1 MKGDY
6 MKKINIIRIILGI
19 VLLVLNFLIKF
30 KLIGY
35 VCYILLAW
43 DIILNTFKNLKKGEI
58 FDENFLMLV
67 ATFGALLIGD
77 INEAII
83 VVLLYQIGES
93 LSDRAVDKSKD
104 KIIELMD
111 LRSEKIRLKNGKLI
125 QPEEIKI
132 DDVITVNPGEKIP
145 VDGIVIKGPG
155 ELDTKSLTG
164 ESMPITVGVDS
175 KVLSGSINMNTTLD
189 IKVTTSYFESTSSKI
204 IDLIENANEKKSRTE
219 KFITRF
225 SKIYTPIVVGLALLL
240 TLIPV
245 VFLGKELD
253 VWLYRSLVFLV
264 VSCPCALVI
273 SVPLGFFVGIGAAS
287 KKGILF
293 KGASELENVSSIDT
307 VVFDKTGTLTK
318 GNFKVTKVIPEYIT
332 KEELLKY
339 VAYAE
344 SNSNHP
350 IASAIKE
357 VYTDE
362 IDKDLISNYK
372 EISGKGISLQ
382 IDGEEILVGNRSLLD
397 EYKIKYPKIEFIGTV
412 VLIAKNNEYVGT
424 IVIGDEIKEGVD
436 KLVIN
441 LKENG
446 IKKVIMLSGDN
457 AEIVKKVGRNLKMD
471 ESYAELL
478 PADKVE
484 LVSEFKKNSKVLF
497 IGDGINDAPVITLA
511 DIGVSMG
518 GIGSDATLEASD
530 IVIMNDNP
538 SKLID
543 AIKISEIT
551 KKIVKQNIA
560 FAIAVKIIILLLS
573 MFGIT
578 NMWLAIFAD
587 VGVTLLTVL
596 NSLRIFKKI

>member
-145 VDGIVIKGPG
+145 VDGIVIKGSG

-164 ESMPITVGVDS
+164 ESMPITVDVDS

-204 IDLIENANEKKSRTE
+204 IDLIENANEKKSKTE

-318 GNFKVTKVIPEYIT
+318 GNFKVTKVIPEYIP

-412 VLIAKNNEYVGT
+412 ILVAKNNEYVGT

>member
-145 VDGIVIKGPG
+145 VDGIVIKGSG

-293 KGASELENVSSIDT
+293 KGASELENVGSIDT

-382 IDGEEILVGNRSLLD
+382 IDGEEILVGNRPLLD

-412 VLIAKNNEYVGT
+412 ILVAKNNEYVGT

-446 IKKVIMLSGDN
+446 IKKAIMLSGDN

-484 LVSEFKKNSKVLF
+484 LVSEFKKNGKVLF

-551 KKIVKQNIA
+551 KKIVKQNIV